1 MNKKAFDAKVKK
13 LFADHKRF
21 IARKNTKVKETNG
34 VYCRYKYPVITAEHT
49 PVFWRYDLDYKSN
62 PNLMERLGM
71 NCAFNPGAIEFDG
84 KICLVV
90 RVEGVDRKSFFAIAE
105 SKTGVD
111 NFKFWDY
118 PILLPE
124 TSDPDIN
131 VYDMRLVRH
140 EDGWIYG
147 FFCSERKDQNAPRG
161 DLSSATAQCG
171 ITRTK
176 DLKKW
181 ERLDDL
187 KTTSPQQRNVVLH
200 PEFVNGKYALYTR
213 PQDGFISAGSGGGI
227 GFGLCDNMEHAVITG
242 PETIV
247 DDRQYHTIK
256 EVKNGLGPAPIK
268 TEKGWL
274 QLAHGVRACA
284 AGLRYVVYAFL
295 TKLDQPNKLIAEPG
309 GYLIAPQGEE
319 RIGDVSNVVFTNGWV
334 ARKNGQLFIYY
345 ASSDTR
351 CHVAETTVD
360 LMLDYVLN
368 TPPEAGRSYACVQ
381 QRYKLISKNLPIMKA
396 MGIKP

>member
-1 MNKKAFDAKVKK
+1 MNKNTLDAKVKK

-34 VYCRYKYPVITAEHT
+34 VYYRYKYPVLTAEHA

-62 PNLMERLGM
+62 PLLCERLGM

-84 KICLVV
+84 KICLVG

-105 SKTGVD
+105 SKSGVD

-131 VYDMRLVRH
+131 VYDMRLVKH

-147 FFCSERKDQNAPRG
+147 LFCSERKDPTAPRG

-171 ITRTK
+171 IVRTK

-200 PEFVNGKYALYTR
+200 PEFINGKYALYTR

-242 PETIV
+242 AETIV

-284 AGLRYVVYAFL
+284 SGLRYVIYAFL
-295 TKLDQPNKLIAEPG
+295 TKLNQPDKLIAEPG

>member
-1 MNKKAFDAKVKK
+1 MNKKTFDAKVKK
-13 LFADHKRF
+13 LFTDHKRF
-21 IARKNTKVKETNG
+21 IARKNPKVKETNG
-34 VYCRYKYPVITAEHT
+34 VYYRYKYPVLTGEHA
-49 PVFWRYDLDYKSN
+49 PVFWRYDLDYKNN

-84 KICLVV
+84 KICLVG

-105 SKTGVD
+105 SKSGVD

-131 VYDMRLVRH
+131 VYDMRLVKH

-147 FFCSERKDQNAPRG
+147 LFCSERKDPNAPRG

-171 ITRTK
+171 IVRTK

-200 PEFVNGKYALYTR
+200 PEFINGKYALYTR

-242 PETIV
+242 AETIV

-268 TEKGWL
+268 TDKGWL

-284 AGLRYVVYAFL
+284 SGLRYVIYAFL
-295 TKLDQPNKLIAEPG
+295 TKLDQPDKLIAEPG

-396 MGIKP
+396 MKIKP

>member
-13 LFADHKRF
+13 LFADHKRL
-21 IARKNTKVKETNG
+21 ITRKNVKVRETNG
-34 VYCRYKYPVITAEHT
+34 VFYRYKYPVLTAEHT

-84 KICLVV
+84 KICLVA

-131 VYDMRLVRH
+131 VYDMRLIRH

-147 FFCSERKDQNAPRG
+147 LFCSERKDPNAPRG

-171 ITRTK
+171 IARTR

-200 PEFVNGKYALYTR
+200 PEFVNGKYGLYTR
-213 PQDGFISAGSGGGI
+213 PQDGFINTGSGGGI
-227 GFGLCDNMEHAVITG
+227 GWALADSIEHAVTG
-242 PETIV
+242 
-247 DDRQYHTIK
+247 Q
-256 EVKNGLGPAPIK
+256 
-268 TEKGWL
+268 EKIMIPSSMSQSLSTRKFVSGIRS
-274 QLAHGVRACA
+274 QFRT
-284 AGLRYVVYAFL
+284 L
-295 TKLDQPNKLIAEPG
+295 TLI
-309 GYLIAPQGEE
+309 
-319 RIGDVSNVVFTNGWV
+319 F
-334 ARKNGQLFIYY
+334 F
-345 ASSDTR
+345 
-351 CHVAETTVD
+351 
-360 LMLDYVLN
+360 
-368 TPPEAGRSYACVQ
+368 
-381 QRYKLISKNLPIMKA
+381 
-396 MGIKP
+396 

>member
-34 VYCRYKYPVITAEHT
+34 VYYRYKYPVLTAEHT

-84 KICLVV
+84 KICLVG

-131 VYDMRLVRH
+131 VYDMRLVKH

-147 FFCSERKDQNAPRG
+147 LFCSERKDPNAPRG
-161 DLSSATAQCG
+161 DLSIRDRSMRH
-171 ITRTK
+171 RTHK
-176 DLKKW
+176 
-181 ERLDDL
+181 
-187 KTTSPQQRNVVLH
+187 
-200 PEFVNGKYALYTR
+200 R
-213 PQDGFISAGSGGGI
+213 PQ
-227 GFGLCDNMEHAVITG
+227 
-242 PETIV
+242 
-247 DDRQYHTIK
+247 K
-256 EVKNGLGPAPIK
+256 
-268 TEKGWL
+268 
-274 QLAHGVRACA
+274 LA
-284 AGLRYVVYAFL
+284 
-295 TKLDQPNKLIAEPG
+295 
-309 GYLIAPQGEE
+309 
-319 RIGDVSNVVFTNGWV
+319 
-334 ARKNGQLFIYY
+334 
-345 ASSDTR
+345 ASR
-351 CHVAETTVD
+351 
-360 LMLDYVLN
+360 
-368 TPPEAGRSYACVQ
+368 
-381 QRYKLISKNLPIMKA
+381 
-396 MGIKP
+396 

>member
-1 MNKKAFDAKVKK
+1 
-13 LFADHKRF
+13 
-21 IARKNTKVKETNG
+21 
-34 VYCRYKYPVITAEHT
+34 
-49 PVFWRYDLDYKSN
+49 
-62 PNLMERLGM
+62 
-71 NCAFNPGAIEFDG
+71 
-84 KICLVV
+84 
-90 RVEGVDRKSFFAIAE
+90 
-105 SKTGVD
+105 
-111 NFKFWDY
+111 
-118 PILLPE
+118 
-124 TSDPDIN
+124 
-131 VYDMRLVRH
+131 MRLVKH

-147 FFCSERKDQNAPRG
+147 LFCSERKDPNAPRG

-171 ITRTK
+171 IVRTK

-187 KTTSPQQRNVVLH
+187 KTPSPQQRNVVLH

-227 GFGLCDNMEHAVITG
+227 GWGLCDNMEHAAITG

-295 TKLDQPNKLIAEPG
+295 TKLDEPNKLIAEPG

-334 ARKNGQLFIYY
+334 ARKNGAAFYLLCLFGY
-345 ASSDTR
+345 S
-351 CHVAETTVD
+351 
-360 LMLDYVLN
+360 
-368 TPPEAGRSYACVQ
+368 
-381 QRYKLISKNLPIMKA
+381 LPRR
-396 MGIKP
+396 GNDC